1 MPISKQRVKIET
13 RVVKISA
20 NKVSGG
26 RLKATELSRH
36 GSRKHVTDASQ
47 VGNPCDSQSRREK
60 LPGNRNDKVTY
71 PLMRVPVVSAT
82 GTPLM
87 PTSSQRAK
95 ELIKA
100 GKAQKRFSNGIF
112 YIKLTQREEGN
123 IQKITCGIDSGSKRE
138 GITVKSAKVTYINV
152 LSDAVTTVKD
162 KLEVR
167 RNMRR
172 GRRFRKTPC
181 RKNRY
186 NRKRGCL
193 PPSTKS
199 RWQAKLRI
207 IKLLLKLYPITVFIV
222 EDIKAQTKPGK
233 GKWNRSFSPLET
245 GKNWFYSEIRKLGEL
260 VIKQGY
266 ETKEL
271 RDKLGLKKTKGKLE
285 EVFSAHNVDSWV
297 LANSEFEQ
305 KIPDNTRIFRMIP
318 LNFYRRQLHALQPGK
333 SGNRRDYGGTLS
345 LGVVRGTVI
354 KSRKYGY
361 CYIGGNSKGR
371 LSGHSLE
378 TGSRLSQN
386 IKLEEIQQFYR
397 IKWRSAWI

>member
-1 MPISKQRVKIET
+1 MPVSKQRVKIET
-13 RVVKISA
+13 RVVKITGNS
-20 NKVSGG
+20 G
-26 RLKATELSRH
+26 RLKTTELSRR

-47 VGNPCDSQSRREK
+47 VGSPCDSQSRREK
-60 LPGNRNDKVTY
+60 LPENRNDKVTY

-100 GKAQKRFSNGIF
+100 GKAISRFSNGIF

-123 IQKITCGIDSGSKRE
+123 IQKVTCGIDPGSKRE

-152 LSDAVTTVKD
+152 LSDAVDTVKD
-162 KLEVR
+162 KLETR
-167 RNMRR
+167 RNMRK

-186 NRKRGCL
+186 NRKVTKGWM

-199 RWQAKLRI
+199 RWQAKPRI
-207 IKLLLKLYPITVFIV
+207 INILLKLYPITVFIV

-233 GKWNRSFSPLET
+233 GKWNRSFSPLEV

-305 KIPDNTRIFRMIP
+305 KIPDNTQIFRMIP
-318 LNFYRRQLHALQPGK
+318 LNFHRRQLHALQPDK
-333 SGNRRDYGGTLS
+333 NGNRREYGRTLS

-354 KSRKYGY
+354 KHSKYGY

-371 LSGHSLE
+371 LSVHNLE
-378 TGSRLSQN
+378 TGNRLSQN
-386 IKLEEIQQFYR
+386 IKSEEIQQFYR